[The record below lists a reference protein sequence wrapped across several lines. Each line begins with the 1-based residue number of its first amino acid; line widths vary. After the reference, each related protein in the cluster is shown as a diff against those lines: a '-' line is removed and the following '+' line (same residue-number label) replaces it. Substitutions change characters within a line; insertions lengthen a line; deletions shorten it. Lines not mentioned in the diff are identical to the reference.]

1 MKPGLCQPICFCV
14 NTYKHCNY
22 FLNVPEKK
30 KITFAAIRI
39 TMTCLC
45 LSPNPP
51 EPLLR
56 CVRAVRRRA
65 WSHASASCCARS
77 PDPLIQHIHPYCKFS
92 TPFLSAYVGFLTNE
106 GYVSG
111 AIFSAILLS
120 WASEKFQYCF
130 CKFFFFFLACL
141 LKLKCSFSVGEIRIR
156 VCLWAAMG
164 ASGVLEN

>member
-1 MKPGLCQPICFCV
+1 
-14 NTYKHCNY
+14 
-22 FLNVPEKK
+22 
-30 KITFAAIRI
+30 
-39 TMTCLC
+39 MTCLC

-120 WASEKFQYCF
+120 WVSEKFQYCF
-130 CKFFFFFLACL
+130 CKFLFFFFPSLSSQTKVFFFSRGNQNQSVPLGCHGSFWCAG
-141 LKLKCSFSVGEIRIR
+141 KLNGKIIELYG
-156 VCLWAAMG
+156 LG
-164 ASGVLEN
+164 